1 MNPRKR
7 LPLPQA
13 AGICILL
20 LSSVPARPQK
30 PAAPRGS
37 FESSFKAEV
46 APILNNTCAACHG
59 PSIASGGL
67 NTAELTANSITTK
80 REQWEKVVRRVSAG
94 EMPPP
99 GIPKPEGLGAM
110 VDFVRK
116 AIDEADSH
124 APVDPGRVTARHLN
138 RVEYQN
144 AIRDLLGVS
153 FQATKEFPV
162 DDSGDGF
169 DNIGDVLSVSPLLTE
184 RYVAAAERI
193 SARALGIAEMPA
205 KPILNSY
212 ADDDNYK
219 EVVPFTGTSG
229 SAKRVTPNAIEATH
243 RVLWDGEY
251 TIQAG
256 LAGGRPNPGNS
267 VTLALWMDG
276 QVIAS
281 KEISMAAP
289 KGKFFFPY
297 EVFDLKAVLPEGV
310 HTFRLSYLNDP
321 DGDAMSMADAVD
333 GKKNRYIQM
342 IGFLGP
348 EKPAEEPA
356 SRKKILTCDP
366 NSGAACVRTIV
377 STLARRAW
385 RHPVTEKEIG
395 LLTGLY
401 AKARADGS
409 SSDQALQEAM
419 EAILASPNFLFH
431 IEHDASAGPHAVSG
445 VEMASRLS
453 FFIWSSIPDD
463 ELLNLAVAGK
473 LATPAVLDAQIKRMI
488 DDPRASA
495 LAENFAGQ
503 WLEIRNLDSIRPDP
517 DKFPAWGP
525 DLKESMRTET
535 RLFFDSVL
543 RENRPISEFLT
554 ARYTFLNETLAKH
567 YGIDGVKG
575 PQFRRVELA
584 TNQRGGILSQ
594 GAVLAVSSYPSR
606 TSVVLRGKY
615 ILENILGTPPPPPP
629 PDVPPLDNDAVGTV
643 LSLRQQMEKHRANAI
658 CAACHSKMD
667 PLGFALENYDAIGKW
682 REQDGKFPVDSSG
695 TLPDGKTFDGPAA
708 MRQVLADRMPDFARC
723 LIEKMMIYA
732 LGRGITPA
740 DRRAIA
746 QIETKWGGSDF
757 KFQTLIY
764 EVAHSAPFQSRR
776 GETLETGNPK
786 TKEVAAK

>member
-1 MNPRKR
+1 MNLLKSVRIG
-7 LPLPQA
+7 A
-13 AGICILL
+13 IAGILL
-20 LSSVPARPQK
+20 LSGIAAWSQK
-30 PAAPRGS
+30 PVPGGAS
-37 FESSFKAEV
+37 FDSSV
-46 APILNNTCAACHG
+46 APILNNTCSACHDPG
-59 PSIASGGL
+59 TASGGL
-67 NTAELTANSITTK
+67 NIAELTASSLTTK
-80 REQWEKVVRRVSAG
+80 REQWEKVIRRVSAG

-110 VDFVRK
+110 VDWVRK
-116 AIDEADSH
+116 AIDDADSH
-124 APVDPGRVTARHLN
+124 TPLDPGRVTARHLN

-144 AIRDLLGVS
+144 AVRDLLGVS

-169 DNIGDVLSVSPLLTE
+169 DNIGDVLSISPLLTE
-184 RYVAAAERI
+184 RYVAAAEQI
-193 SARALGIAEMPA
+193 SARALGLVQLPP

-212 ADDDNYK
+212 ADDDNFK

-229 SAKRVTPNAIEATH
+229 SAKRVTPNAIETSH
-243 RVLWDGEY
+243 RILWDGEY

-256 LAGGRPNPGNS
+256 LAGGRPNPGNP

-276 QVIAS
+276 HVIAS
-281 KEISMAAP
+281 QEISMATP
-289 KGKFFFPY
+289 KGKYFFPY
-297 EVFDLKAVLPEGV
+297 ETIDLKAVLPEGL

-321 DGDAMSMADAVD
+321 DGDAMTMADAVD

-348 EKPAEEPA
+348 EKPAQESA

-366 NSGAACVRTIV
+366 NSGPGCIQSIL

-385 RHPVTEKEIG
+385 RRPVTAKEVAA
-395 LLTGLY
+395 LTSLV
-401 AKARADGS
+401 AKSRAAGS
-409 SSDQALQEAM
+409 SVDQALQEAI

-431 IEHDASAGPHAVSG
+431 IEHDAGTAAHAVSG
-445 VEMASRLS
+445 VELASRLS

-463 ELLNLAVAGK
+463 ELLNLGVSGK

-488 DDPRASA
+488 DDPRSSA
-495 LAENFAGQ
+495 LSENFAGQ
-503 WLEIRNLDSIRPDP
+503 WLEIRNLDAIRPDP

-525 DLKESMRTET
+525 DLKEAMRTET
-535 RLFFDSVL
+535 RMFFDSIL
-543 RENRPISEFLT
+543 RENRPIGDFLN
-554 ARYTFLNETLAKH
+554 ARYTFLNESLAKH
-567 YGIDGVKG
+567 YGIEGVKG
-575 PQFRRVELA
+575 PQFRRVELT
-584 TNQRGGILSQ
+584 TNQRGGILGE

-606 TSVVLRGKY
+606 TSVVLRGKF

-629 PDVPPLDNDAVGTV
+629 PDVPALDNDAVGTV
-643 LSLRQQMEKHRANAI
+643 LSLRKQMEKHRANAI

-695 TLPDGKTFDGPAA
+695 TLPDGKTFDGPVA
-708 MRQVLADRMPDFARC
+708 MREVLADRMPDFARC
-723 LIEKMMIYA
+723 LLEKMMIYS
-732 LGRGITPA
+732 LGRGITTA
-740 DRRAIA
+740 DRRTIA
-746 QIETKWGGSDF
+746 QMETNWAASGF

-776 GETLETGNPK
+776 GEVLETGNPK
-786 TKEVAAK
+786 SKEVATK